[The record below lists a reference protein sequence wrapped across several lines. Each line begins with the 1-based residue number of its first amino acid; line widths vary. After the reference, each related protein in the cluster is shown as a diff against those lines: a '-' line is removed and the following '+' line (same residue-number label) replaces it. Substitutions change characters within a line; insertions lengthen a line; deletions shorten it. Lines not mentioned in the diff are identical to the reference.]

1 MKRFHLDWFN
11 AKTSFQFFFYHRV
24 GMQSHL
30 NFPRFGYIH
39 QKLAEY
45 LWTQEVHMLSQ
56 VVKHLFFS
64 IYDP

>member
-1 MKRFHLDWFN
+1 MKRFHLDWYN

-24 GMQSHL
+24 GMQSPL

-39 QKLAEY
+39 QKLD